1 MTQQARNAYLENEAK
16 TATPQKLRL
25 MLIDGAIRFARLAAT
40 AVESGDDADCCETTS
55 RCRSIVSELIG
66 SIHRPE
72 EKLHQ
77 KIIAIYVFVFQKLT
91 EGQLNKDVTCFRE
104 AIDVLEQERD
114 TWTQVCAKYPG
125 KIPGLAPALKRP
137 KDAAQAPIPPIGG
150 PVTGTKFSLD
160 A

>member
-77 KIIAIYVFVFQKLT
+77 KIIAIYVF
-91 EGQLNKDVTCFRE
+91 
-104 AIDVLEQERD
+104 
-114 TWTQVCAKYPG
+114 
-125 KIPGLAPALKRP
+125 
-137 KDAAQAPIPPIGG
+137 
-150 PVTGTKFSLD
+150 FSRS
-160 A
+160 